1 MFAGEF
7 YTGSKVGVHTCLR
20 RVVYWFKGRSSYL
33 CGGEFYTGS
42 YLFGDEYYTG
52 SKVGVHSYL
61 GTILYWFKGRNS
73 YLFEENFILV

>member
-1 MFAGEF
+1 MF
-7 YTGSKVGVHTCLR
+7 
-20 RVVYWFKGRSSYL
+20 
-33 CGGEFYTGS
+33 GGEF
-42 YLFGDEYYTG
+42 YTG